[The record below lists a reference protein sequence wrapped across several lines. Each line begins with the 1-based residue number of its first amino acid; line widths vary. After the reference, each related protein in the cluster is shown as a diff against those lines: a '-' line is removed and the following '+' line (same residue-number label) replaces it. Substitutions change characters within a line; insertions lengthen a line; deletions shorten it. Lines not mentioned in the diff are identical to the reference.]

1 MRMTMTTTL
10 VPKDM
15 LDATQ
20 VVNGPEDGP
29 CDWEQVRWLA
39 AEENVRRL
47 RQRIFTATQ
56 AGKHFCPPAEPK
68 GLA

>member
-1 MRMTMTTTL
+1 MTTTL

-39 AEENVRRL
+39 AQEKR
-47 RQRIFTATQ
+47 TAAAATDL
-56 AGKHFCPPAEPK
+56 HK